1 MFIRRVF
8 VSHYLNIPYHLLL
21 DGGLYPITLIEELY
35 AASSFLMR
43 NFELAPFATDNLE
56 DALIKR
62 IEDGKL

>member
-21 DGGLYPITLIEELY
+21 DRKLYPITLIEELY